1 MTSPSAP
8 GQTGCLTDLNPKLSY
23 TSYKDQLV
31 RDFYSPCLTRSVE
44 YRRAAGYFTSGS
56 LALVAQGIAHLIE
69 NDGKILLLASPTLTE
84 DDEQAIRQGYD
95 SRRDVVETAA
105 KRALSDLEEYIRTS
119 QLEALSWLIAEER
132 MEVKLATCSTG
143 GGIYHEKFGIFTDA
157 LNNRVAF
164 TGSGNATRGGLVAN
178 YESLFV
184 FWSWGN
190 TQERVRDLEEKF
202 EELWTSNQNV
212 PGVEVYDFTEFTKD
226 LLKIYRPQYRPRSDP
241 NEEGESIAPSMPSSP
256 PTGRPTEPHGVELRP
271 YQRAVVD
278 DWFQKDR
285 RGLLKMATG
294 MGKTYAALALLSRLS
309 RDDTLRAAI
318 IVCPFKHLVR
328 QWKKECQQWGMQPI
342 LAFEGE
348 TTWRSKLWDTLI
360 SVNSRPEQFVS
371 VITTNA
377 TFSGDKF
384 QDLLRQFP
392 SEETVL
398 VVDEVHNIGAEK
410 YVNTL
415 PEKINWRLGL
425 SATPERWFDEEGTD
439 RLNDYFGPTL
449 KPELTLKDG
458 LAGGFLCPY
467 LYYPILVKLTDEE
480 TETHREISKLIARIG
495 ADGAERGRQSLFQ
508 KRARLLASAAN
519 KMEALRHIMKNG
531 YQEEKFMLF
540 YCGDGTVTEEAGSGE
555 QRQVDR
561 VVQLLGYEL
570 NIKVASYTYKDS
582 TEQREVKRSQLE
594 NGTLQGLVAIRCL
607 DEGVDIPVVRMGVL
621 LASST
626 NPRQFI
632 QRRGRLLRKAPGKD
646 VAEIYDM
653 VVVPA
658 SGSEL
663 TRSERTWLTNE
674 VRRVVQFAELAEN
687 AGEARGRILEV
698 QKTFGVLDVN

>member
-1 MTSPSAP
+1 
-8 GQTGCLTDLNPKLSY
+8 
-23 TSYKDQLV
+23 
-31 RDFYSPCLTRSVE
+31 
-44 YRRAAGYFTSGS
+44 
-56 LALVAQGIAHLIE
+56 VAQGIAHLIE